1 MNVDELSVHLER
13 HRPRLLGFVRRHAG
27 ICLRHESAEDLV
39 QGIHVQAVAQ
49 AASFEFRSDPELE
62 AWVLRIARG
71 HLGDRRDYW
80 TAAKRRPDRLL
91 RLTQSDG
98 TSPGAVR
105 EPAADAP
112 GPVTRADRADRL
124 RLAEE
129 ALSMLL
135 QRDADLVR
143 GQADGLTI
151 EEEAERLGIGYA
163 AAQKARERALDR
175 YRKAFLLL
183 AKGR

>member
-1 MNVDELSVHLER
+1 MTPHDLSPLLEK
-13 HRPRLLGFVRRHAG
+13 HRSTLAGFVRRHAG
-27 ICLRHESAEDLV
+27 VSLQHETEEDLV
-39 QGIHVQAVAQ
+39 QGIHMQAIAQ
-49 AASFEFRSDPELE
+49 AERFEYRSEPEFE

-71 HLGDRRDYW
+71 HLSDRRAYW
-80 TAAKRRPDRLL
+80 TASKRRPERLL

-98 TSPGAVR
+98 PSPGAAR
-105 EPAADAP
+105 EPASSVP
-112 GPVTRADRADRL
+112 GPLTRADRADRL

-129 ALSMLL
+129 ALTMLL
-135 QRDADLVR
+135 PRDADLVR

-151 EEEAERLGIGYA
+151 EDEAERLEISYA

-175 YRKAFLLL
+175 YRKAFVLL

>member
-1 MNVDELSVHLER
+1 M
-13 HRPRLLGFVRRHAG
+13 
-27 ICLRHESAEDLV
+27 
-39 QGIHVQAVAQ
+39 
-49 AASFEFRSDPELE
+49 
-62 AWVLRIARG
+62 LRIARG
-71 HLGDRRDYW
+71 HLSDRRDYW
-80 TAAKRRPDRLL
+80 TAQKRRPERLL

-105 EPAADAP
+105 EPAASAP

-124 RLAEE
+124 RIAEE
-129 ALSMLL
+129 ALTMLL
-135 QRDADLVR
+135 PRDADLVR

-151 EEEAERLGIGYA
+151 DDEAVRLEISYA

-183 AKGR
+183 AQGR